1 MTRLPLSVSR
11 RTLLALLAGVLAA
24 VLAYTGALRN
34 LDTAIYDA
42 HMADWTAQPDGQTL
56 IVAIDERSIAE
67 LGQWPWPRAVHA
79 RLIDRLQHAGA
90 RAIAMDLVLS
100 EPDRNGAA
108 NDLAL
113 AEAMRRSARV
123 VLPVVPSASELNGPQ
138 EELLP
143 IPVLASAAAAFGHTD
158 LAPDHD
164 GRTRELIL
172 RAGLGDAHWPSLAE
186 ALLAIPRTPGVTAPP
201 ASTTPSQ
208 APFEWV
214 RGDRVRLRFT
224 GPDGTYPQVSYA
236 DVLEGH
242 VPDALLRDRLVIV
255 GTTAPGLAPT
265 MFTPTAGNGAM
276 SGAEFLANAADTLRT
291 GQAMRDAPAVWQAVA
306 AFAVAASLAWL
317 GVGRSMQRALLCLVM
332 PAVLVIAASVA
343 LLRFGHVWFGPA
355 ALVCVLALSA
365 AVTVSAHLRHW
376 RRQAHLDTLTGL
388 SNRRDFTAALARE
401 LAASAR
407 DGEPLTLALIDI
419 DHFKLFNDTAGHAR
433 GDRLL
438 VRVAQLLESSLM
450 RPREVAARLGGDE
463 FALVLPET
471 GAEQARARIRQL
483 MARMTDLAP
492 GMESS
497 GLRAPTL
504 TIGLATSEPEAPFGV
519 DELFERADAALY
531 HAKRGGRNRFAAADD
546 LGEPATA

>member
-11 RTLLALLAGVLAA
+11 RTVLALAAGLLAA
-24 VLAYTGALRN
+24 VLAYTGALRT

-79 RLIDRLQHAGA
+79 RLIDRLREAGA
-90 RAIAMDLVLS
+90 RAIALDLVLS

-108 NDLAL
+108 NDFAL

-123 VLPVVPSASELNGPQ
+123 VLPVVASASELNGPQ

-143 IPVLASAAAAFGHTD
+143 IPVLSTAAAAFGHTD
-158 LAPDHD
+158 LAPDQD

-186 ALLAIPRTPGVTAPP
+186 ALLAIPRTPYVAP
-201 ASTTPSQ
+201 ASASPAPSQ

-224 GPDGTYPQVSYA
+224 GPDGSYPQVSYA

-242 VPDALLRDRLVIV
+242 VPDALLRDRVVIV

-265 MFTPTAGNGAM
+265 MFTPTAGGAM
-276 SGAEFLANAADTLRT
+276 SGAEFLANAVDTLRT
-291 GQAMRDAPAVWQAVA
+291 GQAMRDAPSIWQAVA
-306 AFAVAASLAWL
+306 AFAIVALLAWL
-317 GVGRSMQRALLCLVM
+317 GVGRSMRRALLCLVM

-407 DGEPLTLALIDI
+407 DGEPLTLALVDI

-438 VRVAQLLESSLM
+438 VRVARLLESSLM
-450 RPREVAARLGGDE
+450 RPRELAARLGGDE

-471 GAEQARARIRQL
+471 GADQASARIRQL
-483 MARMTDLAP
+483 LARMTDLAP
-492 GMESS
+492 PMEAS

-504 TIGLATSEPEAPFGV
+504 TIGLATSEPEAPLGV

-531 HAKRGGRNRFAAADD
+531 HAKRNGRNRFAAADD
-546 LGEPATA
+546 VGEPAVA

>member
-11 RTLLALLAGVLAA
+11 RTVLALVAGLLAA
-24 VLAYTGALRN
+24 VLACTGALRI

-42 HMADWTAQPDGQTL
+42 HMADWTAQPDGRTL

-79 RLIDRLQHAGA
+79 RLIDRLRHAGA
-90 RAIAMDLVLS
+90 RAIALDLVLS
-100 EPDRNGAA
+100 EPDRNGPA
-108 NDLAL
+108 NDFAL

-143 IPVLASAAAAFGHTD
+143 IPVLSAAAAAFGHTD

-164 GRTRELIL
+164 GRTRQLIP

-186 ALLAIPRTPGVTAPP
+186 ALLAVPRTPRAAPP
-201 ASTTPSQ
+201 SASTPSQ

-236 DVLEGH
+236 DVLEGD

-276 SGAEFLANAADTLRT
+276 SGAEFLANAVDTLRT
-291 GQAMRDAPAVWQAVA
+291 GQAMRDAPAAWRAVT
-306 AFAVAASLAWL
+306 AFVLVASLAWL

-332 PAVLVIAASVA
+332 PAVLVIGASVA
-343 LLRFGHVWFGPA
+343 LLRFAHVWFGPA

-388 SNRRDFTAALARE
+388 SNRRDFTVALARE

-471 GAEQARARIRQL
+471 GAEQARVRIRQL
-483 MARMTDLAP
+483 LAGMADLAP
-492 GMESS
+492 PIESS

-504 TIGLATSEPEAPFGV
+504 TIGVATSEPEAPLGV
-519 DELFERADAALY
+519 EELFERADAALY

-546 LGEPATA
+546 LGEPAVA